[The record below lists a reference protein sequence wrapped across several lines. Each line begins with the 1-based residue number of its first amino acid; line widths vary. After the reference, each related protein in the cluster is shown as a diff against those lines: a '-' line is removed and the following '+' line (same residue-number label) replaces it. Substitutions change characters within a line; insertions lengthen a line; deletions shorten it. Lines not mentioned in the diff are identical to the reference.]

1 MPIFVYAHQHTS
13 ILFTVQ
19 STSSQFKKK
28 KKGKSLIIEAVGW
41 FGRGREKPKK
51 KKDSD
56 LDWKRKKLYNT
67 LNSQKRKI
75 IKYRLRKKSY

>member
-1 MPIFVYAHQHTS
+1 M
-13 ILFTVQ
+13 Q
-19 STSSQFKKK
+19 STSSYFKKE

-56 LDWKRKKLYNT
+56 LDWKRFIRKKLYNT

-75 IKYRLRKKSY
+75 INYGLRKKSY